1 MPEPFYIWGQD
12 LNQPRN
18 SINIGKSMPDVFMQ
32 ALELSTLDEEQ
43 SEGDKT
49 EAGRESAEKGNSKFA
64 VHTAVRKIFAYQ
76 KAHPGKFF
84 VFRLLCRLAVRH
96 FC

>member
-1 MPEPFYIWGQD
+1 
-12 LNQPRN
+12 
-18 SINIGKSMPDVFMQ
+18 MPDVFMQ

-43 SEGDKT
+43 GEGGNTGTGAD
-49 EAGRESAEKGNSKFA
+49 KGNSKFF

-76 KAHPGKFF
+76 KAHPGKFW
-84 VFRLLCRLAVRH
+84 VFF